1 MFKTS
6 AETNGFS
13 WVLDK
18 FISEKNKRMW
28 STPADN
34 GWLAVSYAT
43 WNRVRIRNRELDRA
57 TLCILVDFLTH
68 IDTICIGL
76 PMETLL
82 NHKVVLCL
90 KFVLIIISNNV
101 DPDETQHYAA
111 FHHGLHCLPNYLCM
125 DFPGY
130 KVL

>member
-43 WNRVRIRNRELDRA
+43 WNRVSIINRELPFVFA
-57 TLCILVDFLTH
+57 CILSY
-68 IDTICIGL
+68 
-76 PMETLL
+76 TLIL
-82 NHKVVLCL
+82 FCVV
-90 KFVLIIISNNV
+90 
-101 DPDETQHYAA
+101 
-111 FHHGLHCLPNYLCM
+111 
-125 DFPGY
+125 
-130 KVL
+130 

>member
-43 WNRVRIRNRELDRA
+43 WNRVSIRNRELPIVFGW
-57 TLCILVDFLTH
+57 ILPY
-68 IDTICIGL
+68 I
-76 PMETLL
+76 
-82 NHKVVLCL
+82 
-90 KFVLIIISNNV
+90 LI
-101 DPDETQHYAA
+101 Q
-111 FHHGLHCLPNYLCM
+111 
-125 DFPGY
+125 
-130 KVL
+130 

>member
-1 MFKTS
+1 MYFSNRKFKEKKSMFKTS

-43 WNRVRIRNRELDRA
+43 WNRVSIRNRELPFVFWWIFSH
-57 TLCILVDFLTH
+57 IL
-68 IDTICIGL
+68 IQ
-76 PMETLL
+76 
-82 NHKVVLCL
+82 
-90 KFVLIIISNNV
+90 FV
-101 DPDETQHYAA
+101 
-111 FHHGLHCLPNYLCM
+111 
-125 DFPGY
+125 
-130 KVL
+130 